1 MMSPTPLSARND
13 PRASLSDED
22 LAQAATHGFPV
33 VASATRRS
41 DRMGL
46 LAGAAIALTL
56 GAVTFLSLSRTPAP
70 AAEPVHEAAEIATPA
85 PVAAVP
91 AIPAPTPTASPPP
104 ALTSAQQ
111 AALAKAGAGAGLPDH
126 QASPVMVYDAPS
138 DVLPPPAAKPATPGP
153 ASPAAPLAENDAFA
167 SRIAGGGVETASASR
182 LANPASTLTQGTLI
196 PAILETAID
205 SDLPGFVRAVVTQD
219 IRSFDG
225 SQVVVPRSSRLIGQ
239 YKSGLAA
246 GQTRAYV
253 MWSRLIRPDGVS
265 VALGSP
271 AVEFSGR
278 SGLSGEVNGHFFKR
292 FGAAA
297 ILSVLGGA
305 GALVGSGTSVVIGSS
320 GQSAASVAAQR
331 DAQIPPTVR
340 IRVGTPI
347 RVFIARDL
355 DFSTVEP

>member
-13 PRASLSDED
+13 PRASLLDED

-56 GAVTFLSLSRTPAP
+56 GMVTFLSLSRTPAP
-70 AAEPVHEAAEIATPA
+70 AAEPLHEAAEIAAPA
-85 PVAAVP
+85 PAATLP
-91 AIPAPTPTASPPP
+91 ATPAPTPVAPAPP
-104 ALTSAQQ
+104 ALTPAQQ
-111 AALAKAGAGAGLPDH
+111 AALARAGSLVPDH
-126 QASPVMVYDAPS
+126 QASPVMVYDAPGDS
-138 DVLPPPAAKPATPGP
+138 LPAPTAKPATPGTTP
-153 ASPAAPLAENDAFA
+153 PAAPLAENDAFA

>member
-1 MMSPTPLSARND
+1 MKAPSMNEASLPARHD
-13 PRASLSDED
+13 PRARLSDED
-22 LAQAATHGFPV
+22 LAEASVNSFPIVAT
-33 VASATRRS
+33 ATRRS
-41 DRMGL
+41 DKAGL
-46 LAGAAIALTL
+46 LAGGAVALTL
-56 GAVTFLSLSRTPAP
+56 GAVTFLSLNHAPKAVDAPVQEVATVAALAP
-70 AAEPVHEAAEIATPA
+70 AAPL
-85 PVAAVP
+85 PVAA
-91 AIPAPTPTASPPP
+91 ASPVATLPP
-104 ALTSAQQ
+104 AALTPAQQ
-111 AALAKAGAGAGLPDH
+111 SALARAAVPDH
-126 QASPVMVYDAPS
+126 LASPVMVYDAPGEAA
-138 DVLPPPAAKPATPGP
+138 PAPAAKPASSAGP
-153 ASPAAPLAENDAFA
+153 AAGALGENDAFA
-167 SRIAGGGVETASASR
+167 SRVAGGGVETASASR
-182 LANPASTLTQGTLI
+182 LANPGSTLTQGALI

-219 IRSFDG
+219 VRSFDG

-253 MWSRLIRPDGVS
+253 MWTRLIRPDGVS

-278 SGLSGEVNGHFFKR
+278 SGLSGDVNSHFFKR

-297 ILSVLGGA
+297 LLSVLGGV
-305 GALVGSGTSVVIGSS
+305 GAVAGSGTSVVIGSS
-320 GQSAASVAAQR
+320 GSSAASVAAQR

-340 IRVGTPI
+340 IRVGAPI

>member
-1 MMSPTPLSARND
+1 MSSQPLSARND

-22 LAQAATHGFPV
+22 LAEASTNSFPV

-56 GAVTFLSLSRTPAP
+56 GAVTFLSLGRAP
-70 AAEPVHEAAEIATPA
+70 AAEPVRADDEVASTPA
-85 PVAAVP
+85 LS
-91 AIPAPTPTASPPP
+91 PTPTAVVNAIPASASMTPPP
-104 ALTSAQQ
+104 ALTPAQQ
-111 AALAKAGAGAGLPDH
+111 AALAKAGVVAPDH
-126 QASPVMVYDAPS
+126 LASPVMVYDAPM
-138 DVLPPPAAKPATPGP
+138 DVIPAVATKPTAPGAAPAAG
-153 ASPAAPLAENDAFA
+153 PLAENDAFA

-182 LANPASTLTQGTLI
+182 LANPAFTLTQGTLI

-239 YKSGLAA
+239 YKSGLAV

-292 FGAAA
+292 FGSAA